1 MMKTITRADVAEIL
15 YQEVGLS
22 RKDSGEILDMVLEE
36 IVNELAAGSDVKLSS
51 FGTFA
56 LRDKKPRIGRNPN
69 RCRSGNFFAPGHF
82 LQTLANNAQSRQQE
96 INMVV
101 NKSKAAFRT
110 IAEVAEELG
119 VGTHVLRFWE
129 TKFSQLKPMKRNGG
143 RRYYR
148 PDDVE
153 LLKCIKNLLYVKRLT
168 IEGAQKEIRSTGV
181 KALIG
186 ETIQDDFFAAET
198 DERSVLD
205 KTVAEL
211 HEIRDEL
218 QEALGK

>member
-1 MMKTITRADVAEIL
+1 
-15 YQEVGLS
+15 
-22 RKDSGEILDMVLEE
+22 
-36 IVNELAAGSDVKLSS
+36 
-51 FGTFA
+51 
-56 LRDKKPRIGRNPN
+56 
-69 RCRSGNFFAPGHF
+69 
-82 LQTLANNAQSRQQE
+82 
-96 INMVV
+96 MVV

-110 IAEVAEELG
+110 IAVVAEELG

>member
-1 MMKTITRADVAEIL
+1 
-15 YQEVGLS
+15 
-22 RKDSGEILDMVLEE
+22 
-36 IVNELAAGSDVKLSS
+36 
-51 FGTFA
+51 
-56 LRDKKPRIGRNPN
+56 
-69 RCRSGNFFAPGHF
+69 
-82 LQTLANNAQSRQQE
+82 
-96 INMVV
+96 MVV

-153 LLKCIKNLLYVKRLT
+153 LLKCIKILLYVKRLT

-198 DERSVLD
+198 DERSVID